1 MSKSWTSRHDG
12 GLVDGH
18 CVFGEIGNDGM
29 TGLVVGCDGFV
40 LFVDFNTP
48 PLRTLC
54 EQDGIK
60 RTVSDAKLLP
70 ASTYRVDL

>member
-18 CVFGEIGNDGM
+18 RVFGEVGNDGV

-40 LFVDFNTP
+40 LFVDFNAP
-48 PLRTLC
+48 PLRTWC
-54 EQDGIK
+54 KQDKIK
-60 RTVSDAKLLP
+60 RIVSDAELLP
-70 ASTYRVDL
+70 DSYRADL